1 MKLAMHPDDPP
12 LSPLR
17 GEARIMSAVQDFER
31 LLSLSDSPANGI
43 CFCCGCFSEMGE
55 DVPEAIRRLS
65 SRISYA
71 HFRDVSGCVPKFRET
86 FHDIGQTNMYQ
97 VMRTFKQIGFDGVM
111 RPDHVP
117 VLEGEDGESTGY
129 TMMGRLFAV
138 GYMRSLMHAVGA

>member
-1 MKLAMHPDDPP
+1 M
-12 LSPLR
+12 
-17 GEARIMSAVQDFER
+17 
-31 LLSLSDSPANGI
+31 
-43 CFCCGCFSEMGE
+43 
-55 DVPEAIRRLS
+55 
-65 SRISYA
+65 
-71 HFRDVSGCVPKFRET
+71 PKFRET

-138 GYMRSLMHAVGA
+138 GYMRGLMHAVGA